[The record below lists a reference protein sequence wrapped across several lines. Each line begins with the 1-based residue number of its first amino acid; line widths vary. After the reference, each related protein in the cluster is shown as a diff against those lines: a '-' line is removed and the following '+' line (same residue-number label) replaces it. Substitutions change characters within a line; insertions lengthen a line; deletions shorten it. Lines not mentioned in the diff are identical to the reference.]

1 MILDKINY
9 LVEGIVQDL
18 IQFVMEDYGMKL
30 EDAMDIVYKSK
41 IFEKL
46 NDYETHLYSESS
58 SYVYEFLKEEGIVN
72 E

>member
-18 IQFVMEDYGMKL
+18 IQYLMEDYNMKM
-30 EDAMDIVYKSK
+30 EDAMDVVYKSK

-46 NDYETHLYSESS
+46 NDYETHLYSESA
-58 SYVYEFLKEEGIVN
+58 SYVYEYLKEEMK
-72 E
+72 

>member
-18 IQFVMEDYGMKL
+18 IQYLMEDYNMKM
-30 EDAMDIVYKSK
+30 EDAMDLVYKSK

-58 SYVYEFLKEEGIVN
+58 SYVYEYLKEEISKS
-72 E
+72 